1 MLGAPTVEP
10 ARVIDGPLTGGFV
23 DFLAKSSSG
32 SPSAFVDPLNPLP
45 TPRGASI
52 NEGITPMQISTR
64 KKMAAVVL
72 PFALFIAACGSD
84 GSDGASEPSGS
95 GDTETTMADEG
106 TETTM
111 AEDMEEA
118 AAPEGE
124 GCAAV
129 PEEGDGSFAG
139 MAEDPVATA
148 ASNNPALSTLV
159 TAVGEADLVDT
170 LNTGG
175 PFTVFAPVN
184 DAFAA
189 IPEADLE
196 AVLADKEQLT
206 NILTYHV
213 VPERIEPADLGGTYE
228 TVNGAEL
235 TVSGDA
241 PSFDVA
247 EGSAT
252 VICSGV
258 QTANATVYLID
269 AVLMPPAS

>member
-1 MLGAPTVEP
+1 M
-10 ARVIDGPLTGGFV
+10 
-23 DFLAKSSSG
+23 K
-32 SPSAFVDPLNPLP
+32 
-45 TPRGASI
+45 
-52 NEGITPMQISTR
+52 ISNR

-84 GSDGASEPSGS
+84 GSDGASDTGS
-95 GDTETTMADEG
+95 GDTETTMSD

-111 AEDMEEA
+111 ADSGSEEM
-118 AAPEGE
+118 AAPEGD

-129 PEEGDGSFAG
+129 PEDGDGSFAG

-175 PFTVFAPVN
+175 PFTVFAPTN
-184 DAFAA
+184 DAFAK
-189 IPEADLE
+189 IPAADLE
-196 AVLADKEQLT
+196 AVLADKETLT
-206 NILTYHV
+206 GILTYHV
-213 VPERIEPADLGGTYE
+213 VPEQIEPADLGGTYT

-241 PSFDVA
+241 PSFEVGADGAQV
-247 EGSAT
+247 
-252 VICSGV
+252 VCSGV

-269 AVLMPPAS
+269 SVLMPPAS